1 MYVIVFNKLYVTDFF
16 YICKNL
22 KQIIMKK
29 SNVLITLL
37 TLFSVISFSQEVK
50 FGLRGGLN
58 IANQSNTSLS
68 GLAQTNSSS
77 IIGFNFGGYVE
88 IELSNKISIQP
99 ELLFSLQ
106 GGKLSSVEYLRL
118 DPMDPGEY
126 VNVET
131 VDKLSYIN
139 IPVMF
144 KYNVTDKFT
153 LELGPQLGILISSN
167 RNTSFYGPT
176 YSANSSRNSTDIYST
191 IDYGINLGAEY
202 NISDNIAVGIRYNI
216 GVNNIG
222 KYSTEIKNNVFSI
235 STNYK
240 F

>member
-1 MYVIVFNKLYVTDFF
+1 
-16 YICKNL
+16 
-22 KQIIMKK
+22 MKK
-29 SNVLITLL
+29 LILTSILTITSVLV
-37 TLFSVISFSQEVK
+37 FAQQAK
-50 FGLRGGLN
+50 FGLKGGLN
-58 IANQSNTSLS
+58 IANQSNTALS

-77 IIGFNFGGYVE
+77 IIGFNIGGYVE
-88 IELSNKISIQP
+88 IELANKISIQP

-106 GGKLSSVEYLRL
+106 GGKLSYVDYLRL
-118 DPMDPGEY
+118 DYMDPGEY

-139 IPVMF
+139 MPIMF
-144 KYNVTDKFT
+144 KYYVIDKLT
-153 LELGPQLGILISSN
+153 LELGPQLGILVSSN
-167 RNTSFYGPT
+167 RNTSYYGPT
-176 YSANSSRNSTDIYST
+176 YSGNSSRNSKDFYST
-191 IDYGINLGAEY
+191 IDYGINLGAGY
-202 NISDNIAVGIRYNI
+202 NISENIAVGIRYNI